1 MDRREDVA
9 MNSGGGGMNS
19 GGGGGGG
26 ARGVIMHQFPACFPK
41 VCGCVGVWVCA

>member
-9 MNSGGGGMNS
+9 MNSGGGGMYS
-19 GGGGGGG
+19 GGGGGG

-41 VCGCVGVWVCA
+41 VCGCVGVCVCA